1 MNFLNCL
8 KTSAVGFNLA
18 KSSNCLKRS
27 HDPILFIGTRKNLK
41 VTSKDHGGSLANV
54 GELSNALR
62 KTRSLYEQPET
73 KDQVLNVSNGSEKI
87 NYPFFT
93 IKETIEDGLSPP
105 VRKSKS
111 NKSFGNKLFE
121 DFVIIGA
128 DPEELERTPEH
139 DLKVN
144 RLTPKIL
151 YDFDSSTGENNIK
164 EEK

>member
-1 MNFLNCL
+1 MNFLNSL

-27 HDPILFIGTRKNLK
+27 HDPILFIGTRKNQK
-41 VTSKDHGGSLANV
+41 VPSKDHGGSLAHA

-73 KDQVLNVSNGSEKI
+73 TDQVSNFSNGSEKI

-93 IKETIEDGLSPP
+93 IKETIEESSSPP

-111 NKSFGNKLFE
+111 NKAFGNKLFE

-128 DPEELERTPEH
+128 DPDELEKTPEH

-151 YDFDSSTGENNIK
+151 YDFESSIGENNVK